1 MSDTLLI
8 YSCSGCSNV
17 AQMANHI
24 ALELTRRGYGEMSCI
39 AGVGG
44 NVPSLVNKAKRANR
58 ILALDGC
65 HLHCVKSCLANHDI
79 VADYHVTL
87 SEYGHRKTYHQEF
100 DPEEAESALAKV
112 LAATFV
118 NLEHTG

>member
-1 MSDTLLI
+1 MSDKLLI

-44 NVPSLVNKAKRANR
+44 SVPALVNKAKRAER

-65 HLHCVKSCLANHDI
+65 PLHCVKHCLANHNI
-79 VADYHVTL
+79 TANHHVTL
-87 SEYGHRKTYHQEF
+87 SEFGHRKSHHEKF
-100 DPEEAESALAKV
+100 DPADAESAIAKV

-118 NLEHTG
+118 SMEQT